1 MYNVHTDFGHCV
13 LVYNIIYTLN
23 LKTEKAICTIKSI
36 CEFRGQ
42 SCFSAAV
49 AVAGHLRLD
58 QKKEK
63 RN

>member
-1 MYNVHTDFGHCV
+1 M